1 MTKESVIVTGGAGFI
16 GSHLVDRLLE
26 LGYSVTLV
34 DDFSTGS
41 VFNLETAKLHGSS
54 LNIAHC
60 DITSSDLLAIIQQAS
75 PRYIFH
81 LAAQADVRKS
91 LKDPIG
97 DATVNILGS
106 VNVMECARMA
116 GAERLLYAASG
127 GTLYGDPDVA
137 LLPLDEEAEHNP
149 LSFYGVSKKG
159 VIDYLKAQKALY
171 GMDYVALALAN
182 VYGPRQDP
190 HGESGVVSIFAGKL
204 LAGERCVIY
213 GDGHQTRDF
222 VYVDDVVDAF
232 INAIE
237 LGSGE
242 TINVASS
249 IETSID
255 DLYWT
260 VARLAGV
267 TYEAEFLPGRT
278 GEIGRSALSNRKA
291 EKILGWSPKTDLE
304 VGLSQVLS
312 WMGKRP

>member
-1 MTKESVIVTGGAGFI
+1 MTKESAIVTGGAGFI
-16 GSHLVDRLLE
+16 GSHLVDRLLS
-26 LGYSVTLV
+26 LGYSVTV
-34 DDFSTGS
+34 IDDFSTGS
-41 VFNLETAKLHGSS
+41 LLNLEQANLYGASLKLVD
-54 LNIAHC
+54 C
-60 DITSSDLLAIIQQAS
+60 DITKGDLLAIMEQAS
-75 PRYIFH
+75 PRYVFH

-97 DATVNILGS
+97 DAAVNILGS
-106 VNVMECARMA
+106 INVMESARKV

-137 LLPLDEEAEHNP
+137 LLPLDEGAVHNP

-204 LAGERCVIY
+204 LAGERCAIF
-213 GDGHQTRDF
+213 GDGYQTRDF
-222 VYVDDVVDAF
+222 VYVEDVVDAF
-232 INAIE
+232 IDAIK

-242 TINVASS
+242 IINVASS
-249 IETSID
+249 IETSVN

-260 VARLAGV
+260 LARLVGV
-267 TYEAEFLPGRT
+267 SERAEFLPGRA
-278 GEIGRSALSNRKA
+278 GEIERSALSIKKA
-291 EKILGWSPKTDLE
+291 EKILGWYPKTELE
-304 VGLSQVLS
+304 IGLGRVIS
-312 WMGKRP
+312 WMGKRL